1 MPGDISVTDVI
12 SDPGYTD
19 HPPILEI
26 DAASLALINTNATEQ
41 PAPSSIQPSQAFGG
55 TTQPTPPDSRLL
67 RAGSP
72 GDHPEEMHIQPG
84 DAPDHP
90 MSPHIQG
97 PGQSDAPQPHQT
109 VGDTGATVNTEQAPS
124 PHGQPHQTGGVTSTT
139 NPTAVRLARDPLGKR
154 SHPGY
159 TRMTVYVQKKTHDD
173 FKLVTDLARE
183 EMSEIVEKLIGD
195 YAKARKKDL
204 VRSFAG

>member
-1 MPGDISVTDVI
+1 MPGDTSVTDVI

-19 HPPILEI
+19 HPPILET
-26 DAASLALINTNATEQ
+26 DVASLALINTNATEQ
-41 PAPSSIQPSQAFGG
+41 PVPSSIQPSQAFGAA
-55 TTQPTPPDSRLL
+55 TQPMPPDSRLL

-72 GDHPEEMHIQPG
+72 GGHPEEMHIQPG
-84 DAPDHP
+84 GAPDHP
-90 MSPHIQG
+90 VSPNIQA
-97 PGQSDAPQPHQT
+97 PGQSDDPQPHQT
-109 VGDTGATVNTEQAPS
+109 VGDTGATINTEQASS
-124 PHGQPHQTGGVTSTT
+124 PHVQPHQTGGVTSTT